1 MDKADPARPP
11 ADDPGDAFSRGY
23 GFPQL
28 IVLGLALALF
38 VGLWLSPALPGLPL
52 GGPRAAR
59 VAAAMEK
66 TGLAL
71 ALAKGPAGV
80 EGWAPFAI
88 VVLVTAV
95 MTLATAPTSDTS
107 TATVSLPVS
116 GPLAIGLNQPVR
128 RRSAPVTL
136 AASADFA
143 LPVGTPPNAVAA
155 GSGLVSL
162 GRRVR
167 AGIGVNQ
174 RFALLLPTLL

>member
-23 GFPQL
+23 GFPPL

-38 VGLWLSPALPGLPL
+38 VGLWLSPVLPGLPL

-80 EGWAPFAI
+80 EGWAPLAI

-95 MTLATAPTSDTS
+95 MTLATAPTRT
-107 TATVSLPVS
+107 PR
-116 GPLAIGLNQPVR
+116 PP
-128 RRSAPVTL
+128 RS
-136 AASADFA
+136 SC
-143 LPVGTPPNAVAA
+143 
-155 GSGLVSL
+155 
-162 GRRVR
+162 R
-167 AGIGVNQ
+167 
-174 RFALLLPTLL
+174 